1 MKLPFNVDLK
11 DKVAVVTGG
20 SGILCGAMAEA
31 LAACGAKV
39 AILAL
44 GQEGCDAKAD
54 QIKAAG
60 PSNSRSVVYSYPAHH
75 LPETQDISGIPL
87 PFL

>member
-11 DKVAVVTGG
+11 NKVAVVTGG

-44 GQEGCDAKAD
+44 GQEGCDAKAE
-54 QIKAAG
+54 QI
-60 PSNSRSVVYSYPAHH
+60 
-75 LPETQDISGIPL
+75 
-87 PFL
+87 